1 MYLEDEPWVV
11 ASVLG
16 DTGYCFGC
24 HNSATIQNDSI
35 HGVMGRA
42 VPQWLASPELAKWC
56 HHISYNEWLS
66 MFSHIA
72 INLYILCVQMI
83 YKEIYIKKYI
93 SIRVCALY
101 SEHPTPPNNFIGTIY
116 IYHSSCDLF
125 L

>member
-1 MYLEDEPWVV
+1 MYLEDKPWVV

-83 YKEIYIKKYI
+83 YKEIYIKKK
-93 SIRVCALY
+93 
-101 SEHPTPPNNFIGTIY
+101 Y
-116 IYHSSCDLF
+116 IYTCMCTIFRTPDPPK
-125 L
+125 